1 MFLSKLRTY
10 RRAQSCNSS
19 SASRRYVLTSPGKD
33 RTENL
38 SRAESRL
45 ETSKTNGWDA
55 DLKVRSTRAHRQKEC
70 LHIAFRLKAVV
81 VVGFLAFLSV
91 TCPAMDSATRLST
104 GGSWNGFAVGFILA
118 ILIAIFSRTRVKAA
132 EGELTRLQE
141 LADHREY
148 ERNVAQQELVKRLG
162 EERELAKEKMQFE
175 SQLSDYEKFASLAQ
189 LALGAAHEINNPL
202 LGILSHL
209 ELERRGADEE
219 QREEIDQCIEGAKR
233 ISMAVRG
240 LLDYARPGPLTLSKV
255 NLRRLAEETLNFVG
269 HQPMFRQI
277 ELQNCIAPDL
287 PSITAD
293 SNQLSQ
299 IMMNLLLNAAQ
310 ATAPGGRITILA
322 DKVKFAEFV
331 ELRVRDT
338 GSGIPADILP
348 HVFEPFFTTKRGR
361 GTGLG
366 LSITQSYVRSHG
378 GEIQVESIPGY
389 GTTVRVTLPV
399 RQAGKLVQHTE
410 EVIA

>member
-1 MFLSKLRTY
+1 ML
-10 RRAQSCNSS
+10 
-19 SASRRYVLTSPGKD
+19 
-33 RTENL
+33 
-38 SRAESRL
+38 
-45 ETSKTNGWDA
+45 
-55 DLKVRSTRAHRQKEC
+55 
-70 LHIAFRLKAVV
+70 
-81 VVGFLAFLSV
+81 
-91 TCPAMDSATRLST
+91 LST
-104 GGSWNGFAVGFILA
+104 STTGRRWTRRRLARGVALACVWMAWLPRTSIAADSTPRFVAGQWSGFALGIIFA
-118 ILIAIFSRTRVKAA
+118 IVIVIFSRTRLKSA
-132 EGELTRLQE
+132 EAELVRLKE

-148 ERNVAQQELVKRLG
+148 ERNIAQQELVKRLE

-175 SQLSDYEKFASLAQ
+175 SQLSEYEKFASLAQ

-209 ELERRGADEE
+209 ELERRDAADAEH
-219 QREEIDQCIEGAKR
+219 REEIDQCIEGAKR
-233 ISMAVRG
+233 ISLAVRG

-255 NLRRLAEETLNFVG
+255 SLRRLADETLNFVG

-277 ELQNCIAPDL
+277 ELQNCIPPDL

-299 IMMNLLLNAAQ
+299 ILMNLMLNAAQ

-322 DKVKFAEFV
+322 DKVKFAELI

-366 LSITQSYVRSHG
+366 LSITQTYVRSHG
-378 GEIQVESIPGY
+378 GDIQVESIPGY
-389 GTTVRVTLPV
+389 GTTVRVTLPI